1 MLFTTSL
8 QLVSPRAPW
17 AIITGPSMSFSPF
30 SSFSVPG
37 GWSQMILTAL
47 REAFT
52 EPVLLTSVWMLL
64 NMLVLVER
72 KKKIN
77 NVMLPPSGFLVY
89 FLKSVRREN

>member
-1 MLFTTSL
+1 MLITTSL

-17 AIITGPSMSFSPF
+17 AIVTGPSVFFSPF

-37 GWSQMILTAL
+37 GWPQMILTAL

-52 EPVLLTSVWMLL
+52 EPVLRTSVWMLL
-64 NMLVLVER
+64 NTLVLVER
-72 KKKIN
+72 KKN

-89 FLKSVRREN
+89 FLKSVRSEN

>member
-1 MLFTTSL
+1 
-8 QLVSPRAPW
+8 
-17 AIITGPSMSFSPF
+17 
-30 SSFSVPG
+30 
-37 GWSQMILTAL
+37 MILTAL